1 MKKTVLIL
9 MLTLLPLTAQ
19 ARSVKLG
26 ENSDVFTGTKSV
38 RKKVC
43 TENKQCI
50 TGLCVSGNCVRC
62 NDTDKVCP
70 SDKTC
75 VSGVCK
81 KKADCAQTS
90 DCEAGYDCVS
100 GACIMCASGGQR
112 VQLRRYGSERLRG
125 MPVRIGK
132 LSVRRQ
138 VRQVLRLHDMRVG
151 LDQSRKGRPLLL
163 QVNTRRLLTPP
174 LRQHPANG

>member
-9 MLTLLPLTAQ
+9 MLALLPLTAQ

-26 ENSDVFTGTKSV
+26 ENGDVFTGTKSV

-100 GACIMCASGGQR
+100 GVCIMCASGDKGCNC
-112 VQLRRYGSERLRG
+112 G
-125 MPVRIGK
+125 
-132 LSVRRQ
+132 
-138 VRQVLRLHDMRVG
+138 DMG
-151 LDQSRKGRPLLL
+151 
-163 QVNTRRLLTPP
+163 
-174 LRQHPANG
+174 ANGYGGCLCASGSFQYDGKCVKYCDYTTCAAGLTKVEKDGRCCCK

>member
-1 MKKTVLIL
+1 MCRLLHGLREDKAMKKTVLIL
-9 MLTLLPLTAQ
+9 MLALLPLTAQ

-100 GACIMCASGGQR
+100 GACIMCASG
-112 VQLRRYGSERLRG
+112 
-125 MPVRIGK
+125 
-132 LSVRRQ
+132 
-138 VRQVLRLHDMRVG
+138 D
-151 LDQSRKGRPLLL
+151 KGC
-163 QVNTRRLLTPP
+163 NCGDTG
-174 LRQHPANG
+174 ANGYGGCLCASGSFQYDGKCVKYCDYTTCASGLTKVEKDGRCCCK

>member
-9 MLTLLPLTAQ
+9 MLALLPLTAQ

-50 TGLCVSGNCVRC
+50 TGLRANVRLRSGLRLRWRSVHYVR
-62 NDTDKVCP
+62 V
-70 SDKTC
+70 
-75 VSGVCK
+75 
-81 KKADCAQTS
+81 
-90 DCEAGYDCVS
+90 
-100 GACIMCASGGQR
+100 GGQR
-112 VQLRRYGSERLRG
+112 VQLRGRGSERLRG
-125 MPVRIGK
+125 MPVRGGK

-163 QVNTRRLLTPP
+163 QVNTRRPFSAFAATSCKRITTALKGFAMTNMGRYGYQYLHGNFYQLKAP
-174 LRQHPANG
+174 